1 MDIARTVVRRIC
13 LIKHTKLRLRG
24 IRVPRSLL
32 IPPIQDH
39 TPHIRLIRLHSI
51 ALIMSAQEAATTSK
65 PKPKEKKE
73 KKARSSGGS
82 GGGPKSQTERLK
94 TIVRRLPPN
103 LPEDVFWQ
111 SVAKWVSTETVS
123 WRAYYPGKFKTR

>member
-1 MDIARTVVRRIC
+1 M
-13 LIKHTKLRLRG
+13 
-24 IRVPRSLL
+24 

-103 LPEDVFWQ
+103 LPEEVFWQ
-111 SVAKWVSTETVS
+111 SVAKWVGTETVS